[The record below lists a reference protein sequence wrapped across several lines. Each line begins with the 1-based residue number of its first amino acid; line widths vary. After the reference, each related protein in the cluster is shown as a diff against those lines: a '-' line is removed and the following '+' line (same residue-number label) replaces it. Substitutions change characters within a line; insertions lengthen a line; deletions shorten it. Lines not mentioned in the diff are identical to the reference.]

1 VPDNIIILG
10 GGFAGLSA
18 AVSLA
23 ESGYGVRLLEQ
34 RPYLG
39 GRARS
44 FLHSAS
50 GAVVDNGQHIFMGC
64 YQHALRFLTTIG
76 TLHRIQFQNRLE
88 VHFLEGDGRHTWLR
102 CPGLPAPWHL
112 LSGALTSNSF
122 GAAEK
127 LQILRMGRVVQQMP
141 VESPAPGLANITVRQ
156 WLRQCGQSDSVQ
168 SKFWDLLCI
177 AALNEDPAIAAAAL
191 FARVLRL
198 ALFRSPA
205 DSRIGLAAGGLSECY
220 TGAAQAFVEARGG
233 AVTLGANVTGLVFH
247 SQGKGGESVGGQPA
261 RPEDAA
267 ITGVRL
273 QDGSVLPASLVIS
286 ALPCW
291 QLAPLLPAPWM
302 QPGGFFAGTASLRP
316 VPIISIYLWFDQPIT
331 DLPFVGLRGRT
342 IQWLFNKGDSANG
355 LGGASRAHLVSLVI
369 SGAHQWIGVENATLL
384 QIALEDLRALLPR
397 ARRARLLDRLIIKER
412 LATFSPAPGTEDSRP
427 AAQTPVRGFYLAGDW
442 TATGLPAT
450 IESAVKSGYTA
461 ASCLMQHG

>member
-1 VPDNIIILG
+1 MPDNIIILG

-23 ESGYGVRLLEQ
+23 ESGCCVRLLEQ
-34 RPYLG
+34 KPYLG

-64 YQHALRFLTTIG
+64 YQHALRFLSTIG

-88 VHFLEGDGRHTWLR
+88 VHFLEGDGRHTRLR

-112 LSGALTSNSF
+112 LAGALTSNSF

-127 LQILRMGRVVQQMP
+127 MQILRMGRVVQQLP
-141 VESPAPGLANITVRQ
+141 VDSPAPGLANITVRQ

-168 SKFWDLLCI
+168 RKFWDLLCI

-198 ALFRSPA
+198 ALFQSPA

-247 SQGKGGESVGGQPA
+247 SQGKGGENAGGQPTQ
-261 RPEDAA
+261 PEGAVIA
-267 ITGVRL
+267 GVRL
-273 QDGSVLPASLVIS
+273 QDGSVLPASRVIS

-291 QLAPLLPAPWM
+291 QLAPLLPAPWT

-316 VPIISIYLWFDQPIT
+316 APIISIYLWFDQPVS
-331 DLPFVGLRGRT
+331 DLPFAGLRGRT
-342 IQWLFNKGDSANG
+342 IQWLFNKGAGAN
-355 LGGASRAHLVSLVI
+355 GASRSHLVSLVI
-369 SGAHQWIGVENATLL
+369 SGAHRLIGVENATLL
-384 QIALEDLRALLPR
+384 QTALDDLRVLLPR

-412 LATFSPAPGTEDSRP
+412 CATFSPAPGTEELRP

-461 ASCLMQHG
+461 ASCLMKQG